1 MEHTQTGIH
10 KDDKDS
16 IAPSFSFETIPRD
29 ETEFNGDSTAETTA
43 FLSWFVGEYIES
55 TTFYFSR
62 EKLLSTRRNGIKNF
76 YWQRNE
82 SPPLKYLY
90 LYWTWQQRLIKI
102 QHSWANVHSVHNEPC
117 TDSRISRHADTRDLV
132 KREID
137 LSISRLAR

>member
-76 YWQRNE
+76 Y
-82 SPPLKYLY
+82 
-90 LYWTWQQRLIKI
+90 
-102 QHSWANVHSVHNEPC
+102 
-117 TDSRISRHADTRDLV
+117 
-132 KREID
+132 
-137 LSISRLAR
+137 